1 MKKFLIIT
9 CTALIVLTGCAYPRQ
24 TNNALAA
31 GKIRAVPKNQYLND
45 IHIRAVRD
53 FVSRFGDISDV
64 IWHRSDK
71 HYIAV
76 FIKDSVQTRVIYN
89 LSGNMEYTMKYYE
102 EPKMRRDI
110 RALVKSTYYDY
121 KIFIIQEIQKADD
134 QPVYIV
140 NLQGDTE
147 WMKVKVYNGEMEVME
162 KFKKGRK

>member
-1 MKKFLIIT
+1 MKKFLFIT
-9 CTALIVLTGCAYPRQ
+9 CTAMVMLSGCAYPRQ
-24 TNNALAA
+24 TNNALVG
-31 GKIRAVPKNQYLND
+31 GKLRTAPKNQYLNE

-53 FVSRFGDISDV
+53 FVTRFGDQPDV
-64 IWHRSDK
+64 IWHKSDH

-76 FIKDSVQTRVIYN
+76 FIRDSIQTRVIYN
-89 LSGNMEYTMKYYE
+89 QHGNLDYTMRYYE
-102 EPKMRRDI
+102 EPKMRRDV

-147 WMKVKVYNGEMEVME
+147 WLKIKVYNGEMEVME
-162 KFKKGRK
+162 KFKRGRK